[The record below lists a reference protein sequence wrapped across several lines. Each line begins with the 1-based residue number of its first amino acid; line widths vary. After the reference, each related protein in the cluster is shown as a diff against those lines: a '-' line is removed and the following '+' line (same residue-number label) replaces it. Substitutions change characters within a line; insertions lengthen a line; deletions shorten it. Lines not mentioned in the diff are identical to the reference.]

1 MYIDVHV
8 LERFCRKCKLF
19 SIANNYVKNHKTI
32 FHITEKFRDLE
43 TVITMLHKKTAPGE
57 LKCTGDAVLTE
68 RDVVSDCMRRRTS
81 EVLLYRFSSR

>member
-8 LERFCRKCKLF
+8 LERLCRKCKLF

-43 TVITMLHKKTAPGE
+43 TVITIVT
-57 LKCTGDAVLTE
+57 
-68 RDVVSDCMRRRTS
+68 
-81 EVLLYRFSSR
+81 